1 MKMLGNFRAAPG
13 IKPANIPG
21 RQLTNHAP
29 EPVQYSPYEYSKFDK
44 YLVPE
49 NIEQRQYHFE
59 NGYGALVT
67 YYRPTNTYDLN
78 PLKWIGDQNIFIDG
92 MSVDTTK
99 KVEDIV
105 TALNEIK
112 NKMGY

>member
-1 MKMLGNFRAAPG
+1 MRMK
-13 IKPANIPG
+13 
-21 RQLTNHAP
+21 
-29 EPVQYSPYEYSKFDK
+29 EFDK

-49 NIEQRQYHFE
+49 QLEQKKYRFG

-67 YYRPTNTYDLN
+67 YYRPTNTYDLKQI
-78 PLKWIGDQNIFIDG
+78 KWIGDQNIFIDG
-92 MSVDTTK
+92 ISVDTAK

-112 NKMGY
+112 SLEEE

>member
-1 MKMLGNFRAAPG
+1 MMTK
-13 IKPANIPG
+13 IKRMNEFA
-21 RQLTNHAP
+21 
-29 EPVQYSPYEYSKFDK
+29 K

-49 NIEQRQYHFE
+49 RLEQKKYRFE

-78 PLKWIGDQNIFIDG
+78 QIKWIGDQNIFIDG
-92 MSVDTTK
+92 ISVDTTK
-99 KVEDIV
+99 KVEDII

-112 NKMGY
+112 NNQDD

>member
-1 MKMLGNFRAAPG
+1 MKMFENFRAAPG

-29 EPVQYSPYEYSKFDK
+29 EPGQCSPDEYSKFDK

-49 NIEQRQYHFE
+49 NIEQRQYRFV

-78 PLKWIGDQNIFIDG
+78 QIKWIGDQNIFIDG
-92 MSVDTTK
+92 ISVDTTK

-112 NKMGY
+112 STQDD